1 MGIKRFFKKKIEDRS
16 FIKNKR
22 KLNINHFDL
31 DFFKKYNFNFDKSVV
46 DPEVSIII
54 PVYNQITYTL
64 NCLYTIE
71 QYDKDIPKEIIII
84 NDNSSDDTLVYLN
97 SIPGITVINNSE
109 NLGFLRNVNKG
120 IMAAKGKYVYLLNN
134 DVEVQEKYLSS
145 LLEVFETKENVGA
158 VGSKMVFADNTLQE
172 AGCLIFKDS
181 EIVNLGRCDAIDAS
195 KFNYLRK
202 VDYCSGCSLL
212 FRRKDINGKLN
223 LLDEAFLPAY
233 YEETDF
239 CQRLK
244 YEQKLNIYYQPKS
257 EIIHFENIS
266 YTGKDSGKE
275 VLLQKNREIFRSRWD
290 KYFTNEKFLDGTTI
304 TNFNAHYKKPNILIL
319 EENMPKP
326 DKDSGS
332 RRLFEI
338 IKILQKNNHRIILAV
353 KQFEET
359 GDDDVYVDFFRS
371 NCVEVCKDYV
381 NTKDKIVKVSDQVT
395 EALHYVDVIWIFR
408 PLGFDYWFRQ
418 IKNKISGKRIIYD
431 MVDLHYLR
439 MERENNYLKITKSR
453 KKDIESFRDK
463 EYFGMKNADA
473 VISISDEEKEI
484 VSNQGIDRDKIF
496 TISNIHK
503 PVNTENIDFSK
514 REGLLF
520 IGGYYHIPN
529 VDAVRFLFEEIM
541 PLVWKKND
549 SIKVYILGPN
559 FPEDLKQK
567 YHSEKFQILG
577 YKESVDHW
585 FENSRIFVA
594 PLRYGAGVKGKVG
607 QALEFGLPVVTTSI
621 GAEGMG
627 LEDKITASISD
638 TSPEDFAEKILELY
652 DDENLWQTLH
662 SNSALPLSKFSTETQ
677 ENNIKKLL
685 NYLGF

>member
-1 MGIKRFFKKKIEDRS
+1 MGIKRFFIRKIKDRN

-22 KLNINHFDL
+22 KLNINHFEL
-31 DFFKKYNFNFDKSVV
+31 DFFKDYNFTFNKSNV

-54 PVYNQITYTL
+54 PVYNQIRYTL
-64 NCLYTIE
+64 NCLYTLE

-84 NDNSSDDTLVYLN
+84 NDNSTDDTLNYLN
-97 SIPGITVINNSE
+97 NIAGITIINNSE
-109 NLGFLRNVNKG
+109 NLGFLKNVNKG
-120 IMAAKGKYVYLLNN
+120 ILAAKGKYVYLLNN

-172 AGCLIFKDS
+172 TGCLIFKDS
-181 EIVNLGRCDAIDAS
+181 EIVNLGRHDAIDAS
-195 KFNYLRK
+195 KFNFLRK

-212 FRRKDINGKLN
+212 FSRKDINGKPN

-244 YEQKLNIYYQPKS
+244 YEQKLDIYYQPKS

-275 VLLQKNREIFRSRWD
+275 LLLQKNREVFMKRWD
-290 KYFTNEKFLDGTTI
+290 RYFTNERFLDDGVR
-304 TNFNAHYKKPNILIL
+304 TNLNAHYKKPTILIL

-332 RRLFEI
+332 RRLLEI
-338 IKILQKNNHRIILAV
+338 IKILQKNEHRIILAV
-353 KQFEET
+353 KQFEEN
-359 GDDDVYVDFFRS
+359 GSDDFYVDFFRGMG
-371 NCVEVCKDYV
+371 VEVCKDYV
-381 NTKDKIVKVSDQVT
+381 NTKDKIIKVSDQVT
-395 EALHYVDVIWIFR
+395 EALHYVDIVWIFR
-408 PLGFDYWFRQ
+408 PLGFDYWFKL
-418 IKNKISGKRIIYD
+418 IKNKISGKKIIYD

-439 MERENNYLKITKSR
+439 MERENNYLEVTKSR
-453 KKDIESFRDK
+453 KKEMKSFKDK
-463 EYFGMKNADA
+463 EYFGMKNANA

-484 VSNQGIDRDKIF
+484 VSNQGINRDKIF
-496 TISNIHK
+496 TVSNIHK
-503 PVNTENIDFSK
+503 PMENKNTDLAK

-520 IGGYYHIPN
+520 IGGYYHVPN
-529 VDAVRFLFEEIM
+529 VDAVKFLYEKIM
-541 PLVWKKND
+541 PLVWEKNN

-559 FPEDLKQK
+559 FPEDLKEK
-567 YHSEKFQILG
+567 YHSDKFQILG
-577 YKESVDHW
+577 YKESIDYW

-594 PLRYGAGVKGKVG
+594 PLRYGAGVKGKIG
-607 QALEFGLPVVTTSI
+607 QALEFGLPVVTTTI

-638 TSPEDFAEKILELY
+638 ESPEKKKKKILELY
-652 DDENLWQTLH
+652 SDENLWQTLH
-662 SNSALPLSKFSTETQ
+662 SNSALPLSKFSIESQ
-677 ENNIKKLL
+677 ENNIKKLFS
-685 NYLGF
+685 YLGF